1 MREKEF
7 TLYLTKYYRKGNSQK
22 PLGKRSIMSIISR
35 VRTIEKITNMNIDN
49 ILTGEIKVLEK
60 FFLQYH
66 RQMNFSNNS
75 NSYYSAIKRYNT
87 FISIMK

>member
-1 MREKEF
+1 MRKKEF
-7 TLYLTKYYRKGNSQK
+7 TLYLTKYYRKKNSQK
-22 PLGKRSIMSIISR
+22 PLGKRTIMSIVSR
-35 VRTIEKITNMNIDN
+35 VRTIEKISNMNIDN

-66 RQMNFSNNS
+66 RQMYFSDHS
-75 NSYYSAIKRYNT
+75 HSYFSAIKKYNT